1 MPRGKK
7 RTALQVIDEQ
17 IQKVDADIEKYQ
29 AKIKGLETKKQEL
42 LKQKKESEINTLYE
56 KIQASG
62 KSVED
67 LLSAL
72 DNE

>member
-17 IQKVDADIEKYQ
+17 IQKVDADIEKHQ

>member
-1 MPRGKK
+1 MSRGKK

-67 LLSAL
+67 LLEAL
-72 DNE
+72 QEK